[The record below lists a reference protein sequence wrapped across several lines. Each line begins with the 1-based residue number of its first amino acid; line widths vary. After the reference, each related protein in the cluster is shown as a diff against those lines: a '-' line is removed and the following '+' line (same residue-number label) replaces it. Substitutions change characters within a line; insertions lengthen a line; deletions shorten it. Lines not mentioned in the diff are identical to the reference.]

1 MVRGLAKAVRGSSK
15 AVKKE
20 KEEYEEGSAS
30 SREGSF
36 GPRTFPHDV
45 KEACWAKAET
55 VKGRDPARWR
65 RDALG
70 NVVFRKLVGCQGCL
84 CHDFDHIVPYS
95 KGGPSTLDNCQI
107 LQAPANRAK
116 GARMNVS
123 KTELQQRSAYC
134 SLSGREMDFVELSAY
149 NNVHHIKDD
158 EGGIGCRMQ

>member
-95 KGGPSTLDNCQI
+95 RVRHSHSHALLSPVSGGLRESSAHFEYLCIWFVDCC
-107 LQAPANRAK
+107 
-116 GARMNVS
+116 
-123 KTELQQRSAYC
+123 TELQLATASHSSIQVWRTC
-134 SLSGREMDFVELSAY
+134 
-149 NNVHHIKDD
+149 
-158 EGGIGCRMQ
+158 GGYGK